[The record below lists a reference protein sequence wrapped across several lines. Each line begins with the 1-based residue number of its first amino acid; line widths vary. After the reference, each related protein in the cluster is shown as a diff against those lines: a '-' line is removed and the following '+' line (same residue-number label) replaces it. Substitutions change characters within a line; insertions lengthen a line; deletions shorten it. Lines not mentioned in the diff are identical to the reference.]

1 MQAEGYQASIAPG
14 SSWYQFHVKKTI
26 KKLHQMDLRTGDP
39 QNSPKALTGMR
50 TSNVRTPAEAG
61 RGFNQNQCAQS
72 LSCDQLFADPWTVA
86 CQAPLPMGIRSDEA
100 GAA

>member
-1 MQAEGYQASIAPG
+1 MVSVPCERNNKEVTPDG
-14 SSWYQFHVKKTI
+14 TEN
-26 KKLHQMDLRTGDP
+26 RRP

-50 TSNVRTPAEAG
+50 TSNVRIPAEAG

-72 LSCDQLFADPWTVA
+72 LGCDQLFADPWTVA